1 MEIVNKVALSGLI
14 TIDLEEWFPTKE
26 IVSIDLA
33 EVLFQGLI
41 LREKDMREYAQKL
54 DPNVFAGKLVC
65 VHCSA
70 DAIIPTW
77 AYMLVAIQLSDTSTE
92 LFFGNQN
99 KMLEHYYHQ
108 YIQQLDVNKYQDA
121 KVVIKGCSQLPV
133 PDSAYLDIAAK
144 LKPIVKSMMY
154 GEPCSTVPLYKKP
167 KQV

>member
-14 TIDLEEWFPTKE
+14 TIDLEEWFPTQE

-41 LREKDMREYAQKL
+41 LREKDMREFVQGLKTEAYENKI
-54 DPNVFAGKLVC
+54 VC

-77 AYMLVAIQLSDTSTE
+77 AYMLVAIQLSHPSTQ
-92 LFFGNQN
+92 LFYGNKE

-108 YIQQLDVNKYQDA
+108 FIHELDVSQYLDA
-121 KVVIKGCSQLPV
+121 KLVLKGCSKLPV
-133 PDSAYLDIAAK
+133 PNSAYFDISAK
-144 LKPIVKSMMY
+144 LKPLVKSMMY

-167 KQV
+167 KQ